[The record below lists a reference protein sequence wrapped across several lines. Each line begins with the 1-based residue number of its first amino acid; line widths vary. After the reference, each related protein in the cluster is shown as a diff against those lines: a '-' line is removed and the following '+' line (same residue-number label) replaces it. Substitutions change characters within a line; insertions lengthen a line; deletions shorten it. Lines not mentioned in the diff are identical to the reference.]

1 MGNINPALGI
11 LENVFEAD
19 VKIKNNEVDDCFL
32 ELDWTL
38 TKKKDFIFVYK
49 NDSKIPLNDLKSFCQ
64 INGDTLEETFKNVED
79 QFTAWDKV
87 KISQSLRQKK
97 NTHTLKNWPLKKN
110 PHFCPI
116 LKKLSGNNHL
126 MS

>member
-87 KISQSLRQKK
+87 KILRFESKK
-97 NTHTLKNWPLKKN
+97 
-110 PHFCPI
+110 
-116 LKKLSGNNHL
+116 
-126 MS
+126 

>member
-38 TKKKDFIFVYK
+38 TNKKDFIFVYK

-64 INGDTLEETFKNVED
+64 IKGDTLEDTYKDVEE

-87 KISQSLRQKK
+87 KIS
-97 NTHTLKNWPLKKN
+97 
-110 PHFCPI
+110 
-116 LKKLSGNNHL
+116 
-126 MS
+126 